1 MKTRRGIFTNLDES
15 DFIFSINGLR
25 FYFSSEY
32 YLKKF
37 MNNFRNYIEL
47 ESQKIHD
54 KFNINIDFKLFLAV
68 ALYKKIE
75 KRGFKVEYKNVPI
88 SKHTIFLAKLWGD
101 KE

>member
-1 MKTRRGIFTNLDES
+1 MKTQRGIYTNLDES
-15 DFIFSINGLR
+15 DYYFSINGLR

-37 MNNFRNYIEL
+37 MTTFRNYIET
-47 ESQKIHD
+47 ESKKIYD
-54 KFNINIDFKLFLAV
+54 KFNINIDFKLFLLV